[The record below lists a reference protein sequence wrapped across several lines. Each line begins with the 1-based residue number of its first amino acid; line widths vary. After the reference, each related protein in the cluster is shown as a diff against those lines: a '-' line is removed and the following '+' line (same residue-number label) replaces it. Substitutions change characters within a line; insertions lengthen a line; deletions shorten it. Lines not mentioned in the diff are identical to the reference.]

1 MFNGAMIFAIFLVGA
16 WGLVVKRHLIK
27 KVIALNIISSAIVI
41 LFIYLGSLQGASAP
55 ILVDSVSNIVDPIP
69 QALMLTAIVV
79 GVCTTALALV
89 LAYKIYR
96 AYQTLDL
103 TEIERAA
110 EHDNE

>member
-16 WGLVVKRHLIK
+16 CGLVVKRHLIK

-55 ILVDSVSNIVDPIP
+55 ILVDGVSNIVDPIP

-96 AYQTLDL
+96 VYQTLDL
-103 TEIERAA
+103 TEIERNA

>member
-55 ILVDSVSNIVDPIP
+55 ILVDGVSNIVDPIP

-96 AYQTLDL
+96 VYQTLDL

>member
-55 ILVDSVSNIVDPIP
+55 ILVDGVSNIVDPIP

-79 GVCTTALALV
+79 GVCTTDLALV

-96 AYQTLDL
+96 VYQTLDL
-103 TEIERAA
+103 TEIERTA

>member
-55 ILVDSVSNIVDPIP
+55 ILVDGVSNIVDPIP

-96 AYQTLDL
+96 VYQTLDL
-103 TEIERAA
+103 TEIERTA

>member
-55 ILVDSVSNIVDPIP
+55 ILVDGVSNIVDPIP

-96 AYQTLDL
+96 VYQTLDL
-103 TEIERAA
+103 TEIERNA